1 MIHLITAANRHLY
14 RDEIVALHAERR
26 RAFVEER
33 GWDLTVVGGGEYDAY
48 DDELAAHLVG
58 FDEQGGI
65 AVFCRIRSTTTGGVI
80 PDHFPHLIAS
90 DEADP
95 RAVGVFETTRYYC
108 APHLRG
114 AAGQSRRADLH
125 VAMIEHV
132 RDRGGHR
139 LLGFVDLPLLTHLRR
154 FSGLNL
160 RPVGLPAPY
169 GEDQFTIAFEIGVS
183 EADLAQTRD
192 RLGIFGRRLLEA
204 DPGFDPSFDPHLW
217 EAAMVRRLAASDN
230 GRSIGSA
237 ANLQAAAPKRLRA

>member
-1 MIHLITAANRHLY
+1 MIHLITAANRHVY
-14 RDEIVALHAERR
+14 RDEIAAIHAERR

-33 GWDLTVVGGGEYDAY
+33 GWDLTVVDDGEYDAY
-48 DDELAAHLVG
+48 DDDLAAHLVG
-58 FDEQGGI
+58 FDDQGGI
-65 AVFCRIRSTTTGGVI
+65 AVFCRIRSTQTGGVI

-90 DEADP
+90 GEPDP
-95 RAVGVFETTRYYC
+95 RTAGVFETTRYYC

-114 AAGQSRRADLH
+114 AAGQSLRSDLH

-169 GEDQFTIAFEIGVS
+169 GDDQFTIAFEIGVG
-183 EADLAQTRD
+183 EADLAQTRE
-192 RLGIFGRRLLEA
+192 RLGVTGRRLLEA
-204 DPGFDPSFDPHLW
+204 DAAVGPDFDPHLW
-217 EAAMVRRLAASDN
+217 EATMVRMLALSESEQ
-230 GRSIGSA
+230 SIGPV
-237 ANLQAAAPKRLRA
+237 ANAQALAPTRLRA

>member
-14 RDEIVALHAERR
+14 RDEIAALHAERR

-33 GWDLTVVGGGEYDAY
+33 GWDLTVVGEGEYDAY
-48 DDELAAHLVG
+48 DDDLASHLVG
-58 FDEQGGI
+58 FDDQGGI
-65 AVFCRIRSTTTGGVI
+65 AVFCRIRSTRTGGVI

-90 DEADP
+90 GEADP
-95 RAVGVFETTRYYC
+95 RANGVFETTRYYC

-114 AAGQSRRADLH
+114 PSGQARRADLH

-154 FSGLNL
+154 FSGLAL

-169 GEDQFTIAFEIGVS
+169 GDDQFTIAFEIGVS

-192 RLGIFGRRLLEA
+192 RLGVTGRRLLEA
-204 DPGFDPSFDPHLW
+204 DPWSDPDFDPHLW
-217 EAAMVRRLAASDN
+217 EKAILGMTPSAESA
-230 GRSIGSA
+230 RSIAPPAEPASA
-237 ANLQAAAPKRLRA
+237 PERLRA